1 MSAEG
6 ISLYKLLVFD
16 WDGTLLD
23 SHARIVATVSDALG
37 QLGLP
42 NRDPEQI
49 RDVIGLSLGSA
60 FERLFPG
67 LNATDTRDFIDRYRR
82 LFANSDVAVS
92 PLFPGVRRTL
102 RLLHGHGYWLAVAT
116 GKGRRGLRKEL
127 RATQLEAFFA
137 GSRSAD
143 EAQSKPHPQMLLDLM
158 SEFGVRADETL
169 MVGDTEFDLEMA
181 RNAGAS
187 SVAVSYGAHSVERLL
202 QFDPLECMN
211 SFDELP
217 RLLGHI

>member
-1 MSAEG
+1 MTAEDT
-6 ISLYKLLVFD
+6 SLYKLLVFD

-23 SHARIVATVSDALG
+23 SHARIVAAVSDALD

-42 NRDPEQI
+42 NRDPERI
-49 RDVIGLSLGSA
+49 RDVIGLSLGPA

-67 LNATDTRDFIDRYRR
+67 LDAADTRDFIEGYRR
-82 LFANSDVAVS
+82 LFSNSEVAAS

-102 RLLHGHGYWLAVAT
+102 RSLHGHGYWLAVAT

-127 RATQLEAFFA
+127 QATQLEAYFA
-137 GSRSAD
+137 ASRSAD

-158 SEFGVRADETL
+158 AEFGVRPDETL

-187 SVAVSYGAHSVERLL
+187 SVAVSYGAHSAERLL
-202 QFDPLECMN
+202 QFDPLGCM
-211 SFDELP
+211 SSIDELP
-217 RLLGHI
+217 WLLGHI